1 MNLVLLEEAAA
12 DHHEH
17 GPRDRAHED
26 LEPRRE
32 RVRLLG
38 RAHLPRGNTGA
49 LRRPSRRC
57 TQIYLQARRR
67 PARVGAWLRESARR
81 ARTVLQKISRAIS
94 RDLARNLGEISR
106 AISRTVLQKISL
118 KYWSE
123 YWYIGSTAEKSAT
136 TK

>member
-17 GPRDRAHED
+17 GSRDRSHED

-32 RVRLLG
+32 RVRLLS
-38 RAHLPRGNTGA
+38 RAHLPRGNTH
-49 LRRPSRRC
+49 RRSQPAHAQIV

-67 PARVGAWLRESARR
+67 PAGVGRGFKNRHGARALCCRRSR
-81 ARTVLQKISRAIS
+81 ARSRA
-94 RDLARNLGEISR
+94 ISR